1 MTYERVPVTLTDQT
15 NLEKSFKTNNRNN
28 HVALKGE
35 KKKNVDFYNELSACK
50 PLDAGDARKLL
61 FSIIYVC

>member
-35 KKKNVDFYNELSACK
+35 KKKKNVDFYNELSACK
-50 PLDAGDARKLL
+50 PP
-61 FSIIYVC
+61 